1 MMSPRGS
8 LLGWVLFSDTD
19 GGIEYTLCKY
29 ADDTNLSG
37 VAGTMEGMPSSG
49 TCTGWNSDPT

>member
-1 MMSPRGS
+1 M
-8 LLGWVLFSDTD
+8 GWVLFSDTD

-37 VAGTMEGMPSSG
+37 VAGTIEGRDAIQ
-49 TCTGWNSDPT
+49 WNLHRLE